1 MFSSKSRNKK
11 LQYHDSWKTFFD
23 QPVKSDMRIFD
34 NILKIATGL
43 GDDYTT
49 GYLQNSPYFRE
60 HYKITAITVSKQ
72 QVLFSS
78 PKTIQQIYFSVNLQS
93 RAKEME
99 LI

>member
-23 QPVKSDMRIFD
+23 QQVKSDMRIFD

-49 GYLQNSPYFRE
+49 GYL
-60 HYKITAITVSKQ
+60 
-72 QVLFSS
+72 
-78 PKTIQQIYFSVNLQS
+78 
-93 RAKEME
+93 
-99 LI
+99 